1 MALAGR
7 SWLRG
12 LGRWRPWGGNLRG
25 SKRRARRAYA
35 RARPTKKILVTGSSG
50 TIGRIVCGR
59 LEDFEVTRFDLPE
72 HDARDYEDLA
82 GLSRG
87 HDVLVHLAWDTAT
100 ESWRSGDISL
110 DNQLMTVNAYEAA
123 LRTGVP
129 RVIMASSVHADDY
142 SGWTGAEL
150 MKATAVPAPDS
161 PYGASKVF
169 MEALGRYY
177 AKQGLEV
184 VCVRFM
190 GVTPDGRP
198 SPQDPA
204 GK

>member
-1 MALAGR
+1 M
-7 SWLRG
+7 
-12 LGRWRPWGGNLRG
+12 
-25 SKRRARRAYA
+25 
-35 RARPTKKILVTGSSG
+35 
-50 TIGRIVCGR
+50 
-59 LEDFEVTRFDLPE
+59 TRFDLPE

-204 GK
+204 GKKKWLSHRDCGDLMEAIVEAPVVPDNFVVLYAVSANPGRMHDSANPFGWVPKDSAG